1 VSGQAGSVFEL
12 NLQWAGGSRAANE
25 TGPESKKQCYSE
37 WTRKRAVPR
46 WVRQW
51 GNFSLQN
58 VEQMPGTP
66 TCSKIG
72 TSVGIWGPDACF
84 SSKPVRGI
92 MRDGLAIYTRRWRY
106 LCPTPSAPWY
116 ETSLN
121 FEGAWDKTVRQTV
134 LATPASVRPH
144 FPLSSLCAAGRK

>member
-1 VSGQAGSVFEL
+1 VNGQAGSVFEL

-25 TGPESKKQCYSE
+25 TGPESKKQRYSE
-37 WTRKRAVPR
+37 WTRKRGSATLGSSVGQFFVAECR
-46 WVRQW
+46 T
-51 GNFSLQN
+51 
-58 VEQMPGTP
+58 MPGTP

-106 LCPTPSAPWY
+106 LCPTPSAP
-116 ETSLN
+116 
-121 FEGAWDKTVRQTV
+121 
-134 LATPASVRPH
+134 
-144 FPLSSLCAAGRK
+144 